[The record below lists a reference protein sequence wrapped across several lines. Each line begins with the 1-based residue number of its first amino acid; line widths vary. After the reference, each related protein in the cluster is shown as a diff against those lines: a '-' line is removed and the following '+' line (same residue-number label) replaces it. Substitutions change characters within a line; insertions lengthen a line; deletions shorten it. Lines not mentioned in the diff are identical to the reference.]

1 MKINPVAFKLFGLE
15 VRWYGILIA
24 IGAFLA
30 INVAEKM
37 GKRYNYKDGL
47 YNLFSSDLGIFVILL
62 GVIGARLYY
71 VIFQWDY
78 YRENPGEIL
87 AIRNGGLAIY
97 GGILAGLLATY
108 IFSRIKKIKF
118 MTILDCLAPAVP
130 LAQAIG
136 RWGNFI
142 NGEAHGGPTDL
153 PWGIMVDGVK
163 VHPTF
168 LYESLLDF
176 FIFILL
182 YFFVSKRQKFEG
194 QLFTLYLIIYGCGR
208 FFIEAM
214 RTDSL
219 YFGPFRVSQLLS
231 LILVVIGLIIYFYNI
246 SGLKNKSVWLEW
258 LVFIKINWFF
268 NVYVLKFYSLTGCSA
283 AR

>member
-153 PWGIMVDGVK
+153 PWGIMVDGIK

-176 FIFILL
+176 FIFIVL

>member
-153 PWGIMVDGVK
+153 PWGIMVDGIK

-176 FIFILL
+176 FIFIVL

-219 YFGPFRVSQLLS
+219 YFGPFRVSQILS

-246 SGLKNKSVWLEW
+246 LSFKNKSVWLEW

>member
-153 PWGIMVDGVK
+153 PWAIMVDGIK

-176 FIFILL
+176 FIFMLL

-246 SGLKNKSVWLEW
+246 SGLKNKSV
-258 LVFIKINWFF
+258 
-268 NVYVLKFYSLTGCSA
+268 
-283 AR
+283 

>member
-97 GGILAGLLATY
+97 GGILAGLLATF

-153 PWGIMVDGVK
+153 PWGIMVDGIK

-176 FIFILL
+176 FIFIVL

>member
-153 PWGIMVDGVK
+153 PWGIMVDGIK

-168 LYESLLDF
+168 LYELLDF

-246 SGLKNKSVWLEW
+246 SGLKNKSV
-258 LVFIKINWFF
+258 
-268 NVYVLKFYSLTGCSA
+268 
-283 AR
+283 

>member
-153 PWGIMVDGVK
+153 PWGIMVDGIK

-176 FIFILL
+176 FIFIVL

-246 SGLKNKSVWLEW
+246 LSFKNKSVWLEW

>member
-47 YNLFSSDLGIFVILL
+47 YNLLSSDLGIFVILL

-97 GGILAGLLATY
+97 GGILAGLLATF

-142 NGEAHGGPTDL
+142 NGEAHGGPTDF
-153 PWGIMVDGVK
+153 PWGIMVDGIK

-176 FIFILL
+176 FIFIVL

-246 SGLKNKSVWLEW
+246 SGLKNKSV
-258 LVFIKINWFF
+258 
-268 NVYVLKFYSLTGCSA
+268 
-283 AR
+283 

>member
-108 IFSRIKKIKF
+108 IFSRVKKIKF

-153 PWGIMVDGVK
+153 PWAIMVDGIK

-176 FIFILL
+176 FIFMLL
-182 YFFVSKRQKFEG
+182 YFFVSKRQKFKG

-258 LVFIKINWFF
+258 LVFIKMNWFF

>member
-118 MTILDCLAPAVP
+118 MTILDCLSPAVP

-153 PWGIMVDGVK
+153 PWGIMVDGIK

-176 FIFILL
+176 FIFIVL

-246 SGLKNKSVWLEW
+246 LSLKNKSVWLEW

>member
-153 PWGIMVDGVK
+153 PWGIMVDGIK

>member
-118 MTILDCLAPAVP
+118 ITILDCLAPAVP

-153 PWGIMVDGVK
+153 PWGIMVDGIK

-176 FIFILL
+176 FIFIVL

-246 SGLKNKSVWLEW
+246 LSLKNKSVWLEW

>member
-153 PWGIMVDGVK
+153 PWGIMVDGIK

-231 LILVVIGLIIYFYNI
+231 LILVVIGLIIFFYNI
-246 SGLKNKSVWLEW
+246 LSLKNKSVWLEW

>member
-246 SGLKNKSVWLEW
+246 LSLKNKSVWLEW

>member
-176 FIFILL
+176 FIFIVL

-246 SGLKNKSVWLEW
+246 LSLKNKSVWLEW

>member
-153 PWGIMVDGVK
+153 PWGIMVDGIK

-231 LILVVIGLIIYFYNI
+231 FILVVIGLIIYFYNI
-246 SGLKNKSVWLEW
+246 LSLKNKSVWLEW

>member
-30 INVAEKM
+30 INLAEKM

-153 PWGIMVDGVK
+153 PWGIMVDGIK

-176 FIFILL
+176 FIFIVL

>member
-153 PWGIMVDGVK
+153 PWGIMVDGIK

-246 SGLKNKSVWLEW
+246 LSLKNKSVWLEW

>member
-153 PWGIMVDGVK
+153 PWGIMVDGIK

-176 FIFILL
+176 FIFIVL

-246 SGLKNKSVWLEW
+246 LSLKNKSVWLEW